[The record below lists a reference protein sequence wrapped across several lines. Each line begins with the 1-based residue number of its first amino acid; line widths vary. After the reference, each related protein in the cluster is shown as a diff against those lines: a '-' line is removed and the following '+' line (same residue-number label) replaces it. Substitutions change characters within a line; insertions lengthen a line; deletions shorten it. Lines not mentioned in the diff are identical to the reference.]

1 LVFPFLPSVQN
12 VCCDNRIRKIVEV
25 PPSERN
31 ATLDH
36 LDPSREYFLQV
47 VAVSFLGTM
56 NESRPVLFVSPANDS
71 ANNPPNPYFGRYP
84 GYGYAR
90 KVPKFRQRVGIH
102 NTGNPYASP
111 YDSHDHNL
119 ELPFIK
125 IDEAIIVTVVL
136 CVWFS
141 IIVLF
146 CNKWGKIRHL
156 EPYQPDYH
164 KRESTDTEVIVDPF
178 SSFSATHY
186 NPQSKHPSRMN
197 TLNTTN
203 NNNSVSMSNF
213 ASIETNAGVN
223 FMTSTTN
230 DKLSIAKR
238 KASLS
243 LNEVNDPNHHRRTYS
258 HGSGT
263 GLRFNYQ
270 SFTPRLYHCQ
280 STGVYYHRRPQ
291 DPSAAVGS
299 VAPSHHHPHHPAF
312 RHPHA
317 THTTPCSINYSMT
330 SSHGRPSF
338 SLSSSGYSPSRRQ
351 SSVQQNPLSNYYAGT
366 PLASCL
372 PYPGMSH
379 RQTDPVLTEQRTVG
393 GFDYESNKST
403 PVPELGT
410 QVRHH
415 SLLPLPANFKLSP
428 DRKIKSAEDL
438 KSLVLELTWA
448 SKRYRHHDQEQLIAE
463 SYQ

>member
-1 LVFPFLPSVQN
+1 M
-12 VCCDNRIRKIVEV
+12 
-25 PPSERN
+25 PPYERN

-56 NESRPVLFVSPANDS
+56 NASRPVLFVSPANDS
-71 ANNPPNPYFGRYP
+71 ANNPNLYYGRYP
-84 GYGYAR
+84 SYGQAR
-90 KVPKFRQRVGIH
+90 KIPKFKQRFGVH
-102 NTGNPYASP
+102 NTVNSYAAS
-111 YDSHDHNL
+111 YDSHLDPNL

-125 IDEAIIVTVVL
+125 LDEAIIVTVVL

-186 NPQSKHPSRMN
+186 NPTSKLPSRMN

-230 DKLSIAKR
+230 DISGAR

-243 LNEVNDPNHHRRTYS
+243 LNEIPGTDHHRRTYS
-258 HGSGT
+258 HGSGS

-270 SFTPRLYHCQ
+270 SFSPRLYHCQ
-280 STGVYYHRRPQ
+280 STGVYHHHRRPQ

-299 VAPSHHHPHHPAF
+299 TAPSHHHPHHPAF

-338 SLSSSGYSPSRRQ
+338 SLSSSGYSPTRRR
-351 SSVQQNPLSNYYAGT
+351 SSVQHNPLSNFYASG
-366 PLASCL
+366 P
-372 PYPGMSH
+372 PYPGMSQRH
-379 RQTDPVLTEQRTVG
+379 TDPTLEEQGAVG
-393 GFDYESNKST
+393 GLGFESNKST
-403 PVPELGT
+403 PLPELGS

-415 SLLPLPANFKLSP
+415 SLLPLPPNFKLSP

-448 SKRYRHHDQEQLIAE
+448 SKRYREQDQEQLIAE
-463 SYQ
+463 SYH